1 MTYFKQA
8 CSCFTDKKAEPDS
21 DLASDLPGHCPD
33 YLAAVSTSHLAP
45 QIREGTDL
53 GIVEPL
59 EGVWPPMLNNIPR
72 FAKQNKQQINVNQSC
87 SLL

>member
-33 YLAAVSTSHLAP
+33 YVPDSKYTNYY
-45 QIREGTDL
+45 Q
-53 GIVEPL
+53 
-59 EGVWPPMLNNIPR
+59 
-72 FAKQNKQQINVNQSC
+72 
-87 SLL
+87 